1 LKIHN
6 KLVIDGD
13 YKYAGTEISTTVKLD
28 KGIHPYRFYYKT
40 STNKP
45 ALSLQWGGP
54 NITKSLIPADAF
66 LCRKVIGIQ
75 GGTRGK
81 EKLD

>member
-6 KLVIDGD
+6 KLVVDGD

-45 ALSLQWGGP
+45 ALSLQWEGP
-54 NITKSLIPADAF
+54 NIAKGLIPANAF
-66 LCRKVIGIQ
+66 LYRKVIG
-75 GGTRGK
+75 
-81 EKLD
+81 L

>member
-6 KLVIDGD
+6 KLVVDGD

-45 ALSLQWGGP
+45 ALSLQWEGP
-54 NITKSLIPADAF
+54 NIAKGLIPANAF
-66 LCRKVIGIQ
+66 LYRKVIGLQ
-75 GGTRGK
+75 GRARVK
-81 EKLD
+81 